1 MPKALTGNRPKGFGC
16 AVALVGAVLA
26 GGLGATVLVAAGP
39 LARIVRSR
47 GWAPTSCTILSS
59 ALRRERGDTATYS
72 VDVRYRWSIS
82 DQTFEG
88 TRYDLVG
95 ASTSNRA
102 HWERVVQR
110 LAPGT
115 TVECWID
122 PRRPSEAAL
131 VRAVHAGDLLLFL
144 IPVAFAALAGLGLR
158 ALYKQGLANRVRWTP
173 PGPEVTTE
181 VGPVALAPASTPGRR
196 LAVTL
201 FVAVLWNGF
210 VWLALFGS
218 MVQTGRRS
226 PNAVLEIVLALF
238 ALVGAYP
245 AYQAA
250 RALVALAAPRV
261 RVTASAR
268 RVRTGDRLTV
278 DWRFRGRD
286 DAISTVTTFTAP
298 NNEIRWAVVVEAEL
312 RHLPDLREEFPVV
325 VLPEPR

>member
-144 IPVAFAALAGLGLR
+144 IPVAIAALG
-158 ALYKQGLANRVRWTP
+158 
-173 PGPEVTTE
+173 
-181 VGPVALAPASTPGRR
+181 
-196 LAVTL
+196 
-201 FVAVLWNGF
+201 NGF